1 MRRSILITFK
11 KIVEALNVD
20 ASYEYYVVN
29 DQLNRGH
36 LLWLDVL
43 ANADRAYFESLSEED
58 KRKFVTKSA
67 RILIPKM
74 TIYKYK
80 NMDDEGG
87 GYSFSYTLNHIRNIY
102 SNAIDDDCLAV
113 AVYMILH
120 ELGHWDD
127 LKSKNFNVWEYSL
140 KDSDEAKRVFDE
152 QRNFERVAWKYDEII
167 RKEKAHVLLD
177 KYNNTPSER
186 RANEYADEHFAEYY
200 SLIKEADLK

>member
-1 MRRSILITFK
+1 MITFK

-87 GYSFSYTLNHIRNIY
+87 
-102 SNAIDDDCLAV
+102 
-113 AVYMILH
+113 
-120 ELGHWDD
+120 
-127 LKSKNFNVWEYSL
+127 
-140 KDSDEAKRVFDE
+140 
-152 QRNFERVAWKYDEII
+152 
-167 RKEKAHVLLD
+167 VLCNP
-177 KYNNTPSER
+177 KV
-186 RANEYADEHFAEYY
+186 
-200 SLIKEADLK
+200 